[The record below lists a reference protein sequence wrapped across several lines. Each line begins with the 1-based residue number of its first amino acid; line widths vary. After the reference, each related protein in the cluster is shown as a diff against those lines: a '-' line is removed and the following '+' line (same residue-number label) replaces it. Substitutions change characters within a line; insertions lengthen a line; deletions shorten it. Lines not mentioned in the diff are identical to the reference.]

1 MIEMLH
7 HFLHAYHYSAML
19 LVESIIVEYR
29 LVDGSLTVFSVFVE
43 DTVTHGALLTNSI
56 LTVH

>member
-1 MIEMLH
+1 
-7 HFLHAYHYSAML
+7 ML

-43 DTVTHGALLTNSI
+43 DTVTDGALLTNSI